1 MSTPQQQKDS
11 GNATAEFVM
20 VSALVILMF
29 LGVLQVAFAMFT
41 KNVIQDA
48 ASQGARYGAMI
59 DRSPQDGAQR
69 TRELLT
75 AVLPD
80 AYSADVTYTITQ
92 WHGADAVQVRVNAP
106 IPLLGPFGLNSRWEV
121 TGHAILPE

>member
-1 MSTPQQQKDS
+1 MSTSQTHKDT

-48 ASQGARYGAMI
+48 ASQGARYGAMV
-59 DRSPQDGAQR
+59 DRTPQDGADR

-80 AYSADVTYTITQ
+80 DYAADVTHSVTQ
-92 WHGADAVQVRVNAP
+92 WHGVNAVQIRVEAP